1 MPEPDPH
8 PAPLDPSEDRLRL
21 AAALRRDREDLGRAL
36 SERLRPCWRAADH
49 LVEGP
54 AEIVAA
60 ECARLPVV
68 LAACVEMVD
77 PRLLEDSLEWLARF
91 LTARGYAPGPIL
103 SALLDA
109 CAEATR
115 PLAPPAALAQALTP
129 LLDAA
134 RAALPDAEPAP
145 QAADAR

>member
-1 MPEPDPH
+1 MPEPASR
-8 PAPLDPSEDRLRL
+8 PAPLDPSQDRLQL

-36 SERLRPCWRAADH
+36 SDRLRPCWRAADH
-49 LVEGP
+49 RVEGP

-68 LAACVEMVD
+68 LAACVELAD
-77 PRLLEDSLEWLARF
+77 PWLLEDSLDWLARF
-91 LTARGYAPGPIL
+91 LTARGYAAGPIL
-103 SALLDA
+103 GALLDA

-115 PLAPPAALAQALTP
+115 SLGPPALLADALAP

-145 QAADAR
+145 QAADAH